1 MQEKPLFAKPDT
13 RRREGADGVFYL
25 ESGYD
30 LPPSGRAVGEWLV
43 AWAEKTPDAVFLAER
58 SPDRQSWSEL
68 GYAAALA
75 EVERLASWL
84 LESGAGPEKP
94 VAILSENSVDQA
106 LLTLAAMQVGIPAAT
121 LSPAYA
127 LLSSDHA
134 KLKAMIEL
142 ITPAVIFVSD
152 AAAYA
157 KALAAI
163 APLHQAKIIASRP
176 NGVAGCCRAGVF
188 VWRGRQ
194 VQLAEAFAGV
204 GPDTVAKLLFT
215 SGSTGM
221 PKAVINTQLM
231 LTSNQEANRV
241 VWPFLLEKPPVIVD
255 WLPWS
260 HTFGSNFN
268 FFMILRNGGALY
280 IDDGR
285 PAPGLIERTA
295 ENIKSVRPSLC
306 FNVPRGYD
314 LLAQL
319 MEEDSELAAAFYG
332 MQLIFYAGAALP
344 QSLWEQ
350 MMAQSQRS
358 TGRVTPLVCAWG
370 STETAPAATHCHF
383 QAPLSGNIGVPVP
396 GTSLKLVPNQGKIE
410 VRLKGPNITPGY
422 FRNPQMT
429 QAAFDEEGYYCIG
442 DAVRLAD
449 AEDPSKGLFFDGRV
463 SEDFKLL
470 SGTWVSSGALRL
482 AGIDA
487 LAPLA
492 QDIAVAGHDRDEVG
506 FLVFVNEAAA
516 RALLAKTDSKAAAE
530 LALAEIVARPELRAH
545 LAAGL
550 ARLKAASG
558 GTSSRHAARARL
570 LASPPDAD
578 AGEITDKAYL
588 NQRQVLQS
596 RAADLEALFSDDEAA
611 FVRPA

>member
-1 MQEKPLFAKPDT
+1 MQDKSLFAKPNT
-13 RRREGADGVFYL
+13 SRRDGADGIFYL

-30 LPPSGRAVGEWLV
+30 LPPSSRAVGEWLV
-43 AWAEKTPDAVFLAER
+43 AWADKTPEAVFLAER
-58 SPDRQSWSEL
+58 SPDGQGWSEL

-163 APLHQAKIIASRP
+163 APLHQAKIIASEP
-176 NGVAGCCRAGVF
+176 NGVAGVTALAALSG
-188 VWRGRQ
+188 GADKS
-194 VQLAEAFAGV
+194 QLAKAFAGV

-241 VWPFLLEKPPVIVD
+241 VWPFLLDKPPVIVD

-268 FFMILRNGGALY
+268 FFLILRNGGALY

-295 ENIKSVRPSLC
+295 KNIKSVRPSLC

-350 MMAQSQRS
+350 MMAQSQRT
-358 TGRVTPLVCAWG
+358 TGQVTPLVCAWG

-396 GTSLKLVPNQGKIE
+396 GTSLKLVPNKGKTEI
-410 VRLKGPNITPGY
+410 RLKGPNITPGY

-429 QAAFDEEGYYCIG
+429 EAAFDEEGYYCIG

-449 AEDPSKGLFFDGRV
+449 PEDPSKGLFFDGRV

-492 QDIAVAGHDRDEVG
+492 QDIVVAGHDRDEVG

-516 RALLAKTDSKAAAE
+516 RALLAKTDSKAAE
-530 LALAEIVARPELRAH
+530 GLSLAQLVERPELRAH

-550 ARLKAASG
+550 AQLKAASG
-558 GTSSRHAARARL
+558 GASSRHAARARL

-588 NQRQVLQS
+588 NQRQILQS
-596 RAADLEALFSDDEAA
+596 RAADLEALFCDDEAA
-611 FVRPA
+611 FVRPG

>member
-1 MQEKPLFAKPDT
+1 MPEKPLFAKPET
-13 RRREGADGVFYL
+13 HRREGADGVFYL

-30 LPPSGRAVGEWLV
+30 LPPSSRAVGEWLID
-43 AWAEKTPDAVFLAER
+43 WAEKTPDAVFLAER
-58 SPDRQSWSEL
+58 SADRSSWSEL
-68 GYAAALA
+68 SYAAALA

-84 LESGAGPEKP
+84 LDSGAGPENP

-152 AAAYA
+152 AVAYA

-176 NGVAGCCRAGVF
+176 DGGDGVTALASLSGKASKH
-188 VWRGRQ
+188 
-194 VQLAEAFAGV
+194 QLAAAFAAV
-204 GPDTVAKLLFT
+204 GPETVAKLLFT

-231 LTSNQEANRV
+231 LTTNQAANRV
-241 VWPFLLEKPPVIVD
+241 VWPFLLDKPPVIVD

-268 FFMILRNGGALY
+268 FFMVLRNGGALY

-285 PAPGLIERTA
+285 PAPGLINRTA

-319 MEEDSELAAAFYG
+319 MEEDSDLATIFYQ

-350 MMAQSQRS
+350 MMAQSERS
-358 TGRVTPLVCAWG
+358 TGRITPLVCAWG

-383 QAPLSGNIGVPVP
+383 QAPVSGNIGVPVP

-429 QAAFDEEGYYCIG
+429 KAAFDEEGYYCIG

-449 AEDPSKGLFFDGRV
+449 PDDPSKGLFFDGRV

-492 QDIAVAGHDRDEVG
+492 QDIVVAGHDRDEVG
-506 FLVFVNEAAA
+506 FLIFVNEAAA
-516 RALLAKTDSKAAAE
+516 RALLAEKGIPAADT
-530 LALAEIVARPELRAH
+530 LALADIIHHPEIRAS

-550 ARLKAASG
+550 AKLKAASG
-558 GTSSRHAARARL
+558 EASSRHAARARL
-570 LASPPDAD
+570 LASPADAD

-588 NQRQVLQS
+588 NQRQILQS
-596 RAADLEALFSDDEAA
+596 RAADLAALFSDDEAA

>member
-1 MQEKPLFAKPDT
+1 MQETPLFAKAES
-13 RRREGADGVFYL
+13 RRRDGADGVFYL

-30 LPPSGRAVGEWLV
+30 LPPPSRAVGEWLID
-43 AWAEKTPDAVFLAER
+43 WAEKTPDAVFLAAR
-58 SPDRQSWSEL
+58 SADRQSWSEL
-68 GYAAALA
+68 SYAAALA

-84 LESGAGPEKP
+84 LESGAGPQKP

-127 LLSSDHA
+127 LMSSDHA

-157 KALAAI
+157 GALTAI
-163 APLHQAKIIASRP
+163 APLHQAHIIASQP
-176 NGVAGCCRAGVF
+176 NGVAKVTA
-188 VWRGRQ
+188 
-194 VQLAEAFAGV
+194 LAALSGTASQAELDAAFAKI

-241 VWPFLLEKPPVIVD
+241 VWPFLLEQPPVIVD

-268 FFMILRNGGALY
+268 FFMVLRNGGALY

-285 PAPGLIERTA
+285 PVPGLIERTA
-295 ENIKSVRPSLC
+295 ENIKSVQPSLC

-319 MEEDSELAAAFYG
+319 MEEDRELAEIFYG

-350 MMAQSQRS
+350 MMAQSKRS
-358 TGRVTPLVCAWG
+358 TGRITPLVCAWG

-383 QAPLSGNIGVPVP
+383 QAPVSGNIGVPVP
-396 GTSLKLVPNQGKIE
+396 GTSLKLVPNNGKTE

-422 FRNPQMT
+422 FRNPEMT
-429 QAAFDEEGYYCIG
+429 KKAFDEEGYYCIG

-449 AEDPSKGLFFDGRV
+449 PDDPSKGLFFDGRV

-492 QDIAVAGHDRDEVG
+492 QDIVVAGHDRDEVG

-516 RALLAKTDSKAAAE
+516 RALLAETGDSDAAALPMDE
-530 LALAEIVARPELRAH
+530 MSAHPAIRAH

-550 ARLKAASG
+550 ARLKAESG
-558 GTSSRHAARARL
+558 GGSSRYAARARL
-570 LASPPDAD
+570 LTSPPDAD

-588 NQRQVLQS
+588 NQRQVLQT
-596 RAADLEALFSDDEAA
+596 RAADLAVLFSDDETE